1 MANKYHRQKFRIGG
15 TLKAI
20 FKGKK
25 TESILPKDAKIPE
38 EIKNIYKLDKTGKKD
53 KIIESLN
60 AQLKKNPK
68 SFPKLLDAYTKIMGS
83 DFAQKT
89 GPYFKRLKRDKDK

>member
-1 MANKYHRQKFRIGG
+1 MTIK
-15 TLKAI
+15 TLGMGAI
-20 FKGKK
+20 RSNVFSKIAKSKKK
-25 TESILPKDAKIPE
+25 TPGE
-38 EIKNIYKLDKTGKKD
+38 EHFDTVYKLDKTGKKD